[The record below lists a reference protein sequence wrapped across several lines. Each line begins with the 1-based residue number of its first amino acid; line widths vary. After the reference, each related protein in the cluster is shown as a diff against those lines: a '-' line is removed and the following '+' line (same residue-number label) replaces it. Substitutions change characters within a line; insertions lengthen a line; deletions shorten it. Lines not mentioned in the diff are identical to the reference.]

1 MKKVGIVTLFGLYNF
16 GNRLQNYAVQEI
28 IKSYGFDVQTIISSE
43 IQPKSYLK
51 FWLKSIKNGTLV
63 RSLKFRRFN
72 RKYISTYIVHGYP
85 ELFPEEISNEFKYF
99 VVGSDQVW
107 NPDIRQTQRENFFLS
122 FAHKQQRIA
131 ISPSIAVSSIPDKW
145 RDSFI
150 NGLDGFTH
158 ISVRE
163 NNSVELISE
172 LTGQQAIVLADP
184 TMIIPKERWQSIERQ
199 VKKLS
204 SHYLLSLFLG
214 KVDEKRKEEIAT
226 LASDNKL
233 EIIDL
238 NSKKWIGI
246 GPDEFL
252 YLVHHADIV
261 CTDSFHC
268 LVFSILYNRSF
279 VAFDRCIVSDKDING
294 RTGSRIDTLLQKFS
308 SNTYVQNEEQ
318 ELIVNKFSEETV
330 KNVLGKERKKYSE
343 FLKSQLV

>member
-1 MKKVGIVTLFGLYNF
+1 MNKVGIVTLFGLYNF

-28 IKSYGFDVQTIISSE
+28 IKGYGYDVQTIISSE
-43 IQPKSYLK
+43 VQPKIYLK

-72 RKYISTYIVHGYP
+72 KNYISTYTVHGWP
-85 ELFPEEISNEFKYF
+85 ELFPKEVSNEFMYF

-107 NPDIRQTQRENFFLS
+107 NPDIRQTQRDNFFLK
-122 FAHKQQRIA
+122 FADKKQRIA
-131 ISPSIAVSSIPDKW
+131 ISPSIAVSCIPDAW
-145 RDSFI
+145 RDCFI
-150 NGLDGFTH
+150 SGLNGFSN

-163 NNSVELISE
+163 NSSVELISE
-172 LTGQQAIVLADP
+172 LTGQQAIVLVDP
-184 TMIIPKERWQSIERQ
+184 TMVIPKEHWQSIERP

-204 SHYLLSLFLG
+204 KHYLMSLFLG
-214 KVDEKRKEEIAT
+214 KVNEKRKAGIKK
-226 LASDNKL
+226 LASDNNL

-238 NSKKWIGI
+238 NSKKWTGI

-279 VAFDRCIVSDKDING
+279 VAFDRCIVSDKDVNG

-330 KNVLGKERKKYSE
+330 KSVLGKERKKYSE
-343 FLKSQLV
+343 FLKSQL